1 MNGEAFDDYVWMI
14 SEVDGIL
21 PRHPKVLVVDC
32 DRGLIK
38 AIRKNGQAQ
47 QSSFADFTLQIT

>member
-1 MNGEAFDDYVWMI
+1 MDGEAFDDYVWMI

-38 AIRKNGQAQ
+38 AISEK
-47 QSSFADFTLQIT
+47 

>member
-1 MNGEAFDDYVWMI
+1 MDGEAFDDYFWMI

-38 AIRKNGQAQ
+38 AISQKWPGA
-47 QSSFADFTLQIT
+47 AIII